1 MDVNA
6 YRRIGSVYVVVC
18 CIVAACGASICLYQL
33 MEAKPA
39 CRDFSCP
46 DGTKNIII
54 LAVTLKICILCAMF
68 AGLLKD
74 GIEERK
80 ICAVRVNRVFVVV
93 RTLSLIALWTCWAV
107 FRSDDDRY
115 VGGLTSS
122 EKLVLASMCVGL
134 LAITIVEL
142 TIFHGVLKYLK
153 EGTPPCSK
161 KGVPEVVYIQA

>member
-6 YRRIGSVYVVVC
+6 FRRIGSVYVVVC

-54 LAVTLKICILCAMF
+54 LAVTLKICILSAMF

-107 FRSDDDRY
+107 FRSDDGY
-115 VGGLTSS
+115 VGGLSSS
-122 EKLVLASMCVGL
+122 ETLVLASMCTGL
-134 LAITIVEL
+134 LGITVVEL
-142 TIFHGVLKYLK
+142 AIFHGVLKYLK
-153 EGTPPCSK
+153 EGTPPNSK